1 MSSLSDGRNAGFL
14 WIDNATLKYIGK
26 HVGPYG
32 IAVYAAI
39 AMHTTGRGRE
49 AWPGAKRLA
58 EIAGCSPRKVKS
70 TLHDLEAAGV
80 LQIKKRTGDTS
91 IFTILDAPTTPES
104 DESGGVHDMHGGVHD
119 MHGGGARHARGGVH
133 DVHPNNNHRTRTKNK
148 RGGPAEKSPS
158 DSPSLTA
165 EAKPLVDAFTASGA
179 ELSDKRIRI
188 LNRWAERGRID
199 DVQRFARVVKK
210 DFQGKGRILDMSVLL
225 DKYREATAKAAER
238 ATGGT
243 VTDVHG
249 RGDGAPQAV
258 PHKTA
263 LKVHHQIR
271 DQINGKASLTEHFD
285 HIGDGHWRPVTATA
299 HSVLSSLSTSSAS
312 Q

>member
-1 MSSLSDGRNAGFL
+1 MSSLSDGRSAGFL
-14 WIDNATLKYIGK
+14 WIDNVTLEHIGAEI
-26 HVGPYG
+26 GPYG

-80 LQIKKRTGDTS
+80 LQIKERTGDTS

-104 DESGGVHDMHGGVHD
+104 DESGGVHD

-133 DVHPNNNHRTRTKNK
+133 DVHPNNNHRTRTKTK

-158 DSPSLTA
+158 ESPSLTA
-165 EAKPLVDAFTASGA
+165 DAKPLADAFTASGA
-179 ELSDKRIRI
+179 ELTNKRIRI

-199 DVQRFARVVKK
+199 DVQRFARVVEK
-210 DFQGKGRILDMSVLL
+210 DFLGVDKDRQLNMSVLL
-225 DKYREATAKAAER
+225 DKYREDTAKAAER

-263 LKVHHQIR
+263 VKVHHHIR
-271 DQINGKASLTEHFD
+271 NEINGKASLTEHFD
-285 HIGDGHWRPVTATA
+285 HIGDGDWRPVTATA
-299 HSVLSSLSTSSAS
+299 HSVLSSLSTDSTV